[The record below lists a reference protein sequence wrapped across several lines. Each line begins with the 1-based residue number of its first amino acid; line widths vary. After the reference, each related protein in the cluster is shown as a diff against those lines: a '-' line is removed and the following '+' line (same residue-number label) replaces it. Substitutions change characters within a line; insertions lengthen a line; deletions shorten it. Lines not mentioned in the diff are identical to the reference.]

1 MTSGDL
7 ATECVKTKNI
17 AKSINHLGD
26 VHTRDTTFNNWYI
39 VANVDVCGSEVKR
52 WQRL

>member
-1 MTSGDL
+1 MLLYKMTSGEL

-26 VHTRDTTFNNWYI
+26 VHTRVTTFNNWYI
-39 VANVDVCGSEVKR
+39 VANLDG
-52 WQRL
+52 